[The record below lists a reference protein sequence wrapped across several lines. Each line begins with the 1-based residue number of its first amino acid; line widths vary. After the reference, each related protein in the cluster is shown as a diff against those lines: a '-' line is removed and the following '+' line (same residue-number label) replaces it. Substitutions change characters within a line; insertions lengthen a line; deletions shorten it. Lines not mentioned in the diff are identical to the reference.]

1 MTIHQPLTRPYPIS
15 AEKPRSTFS
24 LLLVL
29 FTLFIITIPLFWII
43 RGNDPNEWSL
53 IEARKFEQ
61 FQFTALGIKTA
72 FAELKNGDPQPAADL
87 SSDLFIN
94 RAFQTQTEK
103 AASDQFPLR
112 SLAIKTSKALDRLT
126 IKTAYLPLPDPNL
139 PADTRSNIFVSP
151 DPAFLFY
158 GPEKLDQWTRVM
170 VNMRLAN
177 YQELLASHP
186 QLNFY
191 VYSIERLQNLPF
203 HPLSADFPT
212 AESAQ
217 YFNTFKQNKPA
228 GLLFGTLEMTSL
240 ADYFRYFYRTD
251 HHLNNLG
258 AYTAYLDIHNLLQ
271 DKYLAISAP
280 RQVTHELTLPGIAYQ
295 GFLARLSLYP
305 IPGEPFKVYLYDL
318 PPYQIYKN
326 DQEFTYGKQAS
337 YLSGSYSLE
346 PWLNHYAEYYGYDE
360 GFLEFVFEGQPD
372 RSLLI
377 IGDSYD
383 NAFLTLLAS
392 HYRRTYSVDLR
403 NYPDFSLST
412 FLQDHPVQDVLFV
425 GSNVAAYTSIDWSIQ
440 P

>member
-1 MTIHQPLTRPYPIS
+1 MTIHQPLARPYPIT
-15 AEKPRSTFS
+15 AEKTRLS
-24 LLLVL
+24 LLMVF
-29 FTLFIITIPLFWII
+29 FTLFIFMVPLFWLI

-53 IEARKFEQ
+53 LEARKFEQ

-72 FAELKNGDPQPAADL
+72 FAELKTGDPQPAADL
-87 SSDLFIN
+87 FTALLID

-112 SLAIKTSKALDRLT
+112 SHAIKTSKALDRLT

-151 DPAFLFY
+151 DQQTLFY
-158 GPEKLDQWTRVM
+158 GPDKLDQWTRMM
-170 VNMRLAN
+170 VDLRLAN
-177 YQELLASHP
+177 YRELLATHP

-191 VYSIERLQNLPF
+191 VYTIERLQNLPF
-203 HPLSADFPT
+203 HPLVANFPT
-212 AESAQ
+212 AEAGQ
-217 YFNTFKQNKPA
+217 YYETFSQNKPD
-228 GLLFGTLEMTSL
+228 GLHLGTLHMASL

-258 AYTAYLDIHNLLQ
+258 AYTAYLDIYHLLQ
-271 DKYLAISAP
+271 AKYPAISPP
-280 RQVTHELTLPGIAYQ
+280 RQVTQELTLPDIAYR
-295 GFLARLSLYP
+295 GSLARLSLYP

-318 PPYQIYKN
+318 PPFQTYK
-326 DQEFTYGKQAS
+326 DGQQFTYGKQDH
-337 YLSGSYSLE
+337 YLAGNNSTAPY
-346 PWLNHYAEYYGYDE
+346 LNHYGEYYGYDE

-372 RSLLI
+372 RNLLV

-412 FLQDHPVQDVLFV
+412 FLKDHPVQDVLVV
-425 GSNVAAYTSIDWSIQ
+425 GSNVAAYTSIDWTIN